1 MCACVCVIG
10 SALTYDPSDSPE
22 GDSGG
27 VSSLET
33 RHCQNVRRS
42 IRAVKEREAKTERER
57 EKTIDVRRWNW
68 SRLLS
73 HRLSVILVCRRPRNY
88 RTENRL
94 IGNG

>member
-57 EKTIDVRRWNW
+57 EGGRRSMFDGGTGRGCSPID
-68 SRLLS
+68 
-73 HRLSVILVCRRPRNY
+73 Y
-88 RTENRL
+88 R
-94 IGNG
+94 

>member
-57 EKTIDVRRWNW
+57 RRSMFDGGTGRGCSPID
-68 SRLLS
+68 
-73 HRLSVILVCRRPRNY
+73 Y
-88 RTENRL
+88 R
-94 IGNG
+94 

>member
-57 EKTIDVRRWNW
+57 ERGKDDRCSTVE
-68 SRLLS
+68 
-73 HRLSVILVCRRPRNY
+73 LVAVALPSI
-88 RTENRL
+88 
-94 IGNG
+94 IGDPGLPASP